1 MDEIEDRFGKSTPR
15 RRDLFIRLRL
25 FVELDRHCGPARI
38 LVDGSFVSSKPEPGD
53 VDVVIWFGVKYFELL
68 KHDDGEAI
76 LLEEMFDK
84 GEPGE
89 AFLVETESQWNGW
102 VDFFSQ
108 NRKRFKKR
116 KGLVEINLT

>member
-25 FVELDRHCGPARI
+25 FVELARHCGPARI

-53 VDVVIWFGVKYFELL
+53 VDVVIWLGVKYFELL